1 MLLKG
6 IVKKVEGKFTALYDL
21 IYENKL
27 GSEKVYEMI
36 SYDKNLTLE
45 SNIYERSANS
55 VVLMVFNRDKTKIL
69 LNKEFRLAVNHIV
82 YNTPAGLIDK
92 GEDYIEAAKR
102 ELKEETGLDIIEIIK
117 VLPPCLSAVGLSND
131 KNICIFCIADGNINS
146 EKSGEDEEIEPIWV
160 DKKEA
165 LSILE
170 DSSGFI
176 AARTQML
183 LYFWINWREENN
195 GI

>member
-36 SYDKNLTLE
+36 SYDKNLTME

-117 VLPPCLSAVGLSND
+117 VLPPCFSAVGLSND

>member
-6 IVKKVEGKFTALYDL
+6 IVKKVEGKFTALYNL
-21 IYENKL
+21 IYENKV

-36 SYDKNLTLE
+36 SYDKNMTME
-45 SNIYERSANS
+45 SNIYDRSANS

-117 VLPPCLSAVGLSND
+117 VLPPCFSAVGLSND

>member
-6 IVKKVEGKFTALYDL
+6 IVKKVEGKFTALYNL
-21 IYENKL
+21 IYENKV

-36 SYDKNLTLE
+36 SYDKNMTME
-45 SNIYERSANS
+45 NNIYERSANS

-69 LNKEFRLAVNHIV
+69 LNKEFRLAVNHLV

-92 GEDYIEAAKR
+92 DEDYIAAAKR
-102 ELKEETGLDIIEIIK
+102 ELKEETGLDIVEIIK
-117 VLPPCLSAVGLSND
+117 VLPPCFSAVGLSND
-131 KNICIFCIADGNINS
+131 KTVCIFCIAEGDINS
-146 EKSGEDEEIEPIWV
+146 EQSGEDEEIEPIWV

>member
-117 VLPPCLSAVGLSND
+117 VLPPCFSAVGLSND

>member
-6 IVKKVEGKFTALYDL
+6 IVKKVEGKFTALYNL
-21 IYENKL
+21 IYENKV

-36 SYDKNLTLE
+36 SYDKNMTME
-45 SNIYERSANS
+45 NNIYERSANS

-69 LNKEFRLAVNHIV
+69 LNKEFRLAVNHLV

-92 GEDYIEAAKR
+92 DEDYIEAAKR
-102 ELKEETGLDIIEIIK
+102 ELKEETGLDIVEIIK
-117 VLPPCLSAVGLSND
+117 VLPPCFSAVGLSND
-131 KNICIFCIADGNINS
+131 KTVCIFCIAEGDINS
-146 EKSGEDEEIEPIWV
+146 EQSGEDEEIEPIWV